1 MKRKKSLLS
10 KQEIQELL
18 ELKSKLQEIK
28 DQLEEGKEK
37 YDSLQKEQSLIIF
50 SKEHHDREV

>member
-37 YDSLQKEQSLIIF
+37 YESLQKEQSLIIF
-50 SKEHHDREV
+50 SKELHD